1 LEVYEVF
8 MEECP
13 ISYEVHFSCMLP
25 TKYEFFLQNFLTV
38 IEKNHLFTY
47 NDFTFGKGNSMK
59 KIIAITVLISL
70 IFAASAYAQQ
80 GGNLRYSIM
89 VSKFE
94 NRSNWSGEWNLA
106 ETFGA
111 VLTDSLQQTGKFIV
125 LGEKDM
131 RGEAMAEQDFAESGR
146 TAGGKKAPVKGQMT
160 PAQLLVKG
168 EITHFQA
175 STTGGGGGL
184 SIGGFR
190 IGVGTDTAEINAVIY
205 VVDSTTGQV
214 VASKKVVGQAA
225 RTGLDVG
232 FSDRNWGAD
241 LGGFKKTNVGKAVEK
256 AIDEAVAFISL
267 QLEKIPWEGTVVMVK
282 DGMVYINRGAR
293 EGVAPGQSFIIGT
306 AQQLRDPD
314 TGELLDT
321 SVEKAGTVIVE
332 SVKEKISVGRPVE
345 GVEKIQKGMTV
356 MLPGAIH

>member
-1 LEVYEVF
+1 
-8 MEECP
+8 
-13 ISYEVHFSCMLP
+13 
-25 TKYEFFLQNFLTV
+25 
-38 IEKNHLFTY
+38 
-47 NDFTFGKGNSMK
+47 MK
-59 KIIAITVLISL
+59 KIVPLIFLVSL
-70 IFAASAYAQQ
+70 LFAASAYAQP

-94 NRSNWSGEWNLA
+94 NRSNWSGQWNLA
-106 ETFGA
+106 DTFGA

-125 LGEKDM
+125 IAEKDM
-131 RGEAMAEQDFAESGR
+131 RGEAMAEQDLGESGR
-146 TAGGKKAPVKGQMT
+146 TAGGKKTPIKGQMT

-184 SIGGFR
+184 RIGGFR
-190 IGVGTDTAEINAVIY
+190 IGGGKDTAEINAVVY

-214 VASKKVVGQAA
+214 VASKKVVGQAD

-232 FSDRNWGAD
+232 FSDRDWGAD

-256 AIDEAVAFISL
+256 AIDEAVAFISG

-282 DGMVYINRGAR
+282 GGKIYINRGSR
-293 EGVAPGQSFIIGT
+293 EGVAPGQSFVVGT
-306 AQQLRDPD
+306 ASQLRDPD

-321 SVEKAGTVIVE
+321 SVQKTGTIVVE
-332 SVKEKISVGRPVE
+332 SVKEKISIAKAVSG
-345 GVEKIQKGMTV
+345 GSKIQKGMTV
-356 MLPGAIH
+356 MLPDGQ

>member
-1 LEVYEVF
+1 
-8 MEECP
+8 
-13 ISYEVHFSCMLP
+13 
-25 TKYEFFLQNFLTV
+25 
-38 IEKNHLFTY
+38 
-47 NDFTFGKGNSMK
+47 MK
-59 KIIAITVLISL
+59 KVVTTIVLMSL
-70 IFAASAYAQQ
+70 IFVTSVYAQQ

-89 VSKFE
+89 VAKFE
-94 NRSNWSGEWNLA
+94 NRSNWSGQWNLA
-106 ETFGA
+106 DTFGA

-125 LGEKDM
+125 IAEKDM
-131 RGEAMAEQDFAESGR
+131 RSEAMAEQDLGESGR
-146 TAGGKKAPVKGQMT
+146 TAGGKKAAVKGQMT

-190 IGVGTDTAEINAVIY
+190 IGAGGDTAEINAVIY

-214 VASKKVVGQAA
+214 VASKKVVGQAS

-256 AIDEAVAFISL
+256 AIDEAVAFISA
-267 QLEKIPWEGTVVMVK
+267 QLERIPWEGTVVMVK

-293 EGVAPGQSFIIGT
+293 EGVAPGQSFVIGS
-306 AQQLRDPD
+306 AEQLRDPD
-314 TGELLDT
+314 TGEVLDT
-321 SVEKAGTVIVE
+321 SVEKAGTVVIE
-332 SVKEKISVGRPVE
+332 SVKDKISIGRPVE
-345 GVEKIQKGMTV
+345 DAGKIQKGMTV
-356 MLPGAIH
+356 MLPGMHN